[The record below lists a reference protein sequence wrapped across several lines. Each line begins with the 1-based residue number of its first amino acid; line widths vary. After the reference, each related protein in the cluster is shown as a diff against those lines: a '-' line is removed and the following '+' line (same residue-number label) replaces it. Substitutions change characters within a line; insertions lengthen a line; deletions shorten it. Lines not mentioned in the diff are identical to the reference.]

1 MPTLTT
7 QLPAAPHEGPAED
20 LGAAGDIL
28 EGPGGSWRFLEG
40 PGGSWRGLEGS
51 WWMLENILE
60 GPEGVL
66 GDAGKHPGGSFT
78 APGGCWRHPG
88 RF

>member
-28 EGPGGSWRFLEG
+28 EGPGGSWRVLEG
-40 PGGSWRGLEGS
+40 PGGPWRGPGGCWITSWRVLKGS
-51 WWMLENILE
+51 WGMLENILE
-60 GPEGVL
+60 GPSRLLGAAGDILEGS
-66 GDAGKHPGGSFT
+66 K
-78 APGGCWRHPG
+78 
-88 RF
+88 